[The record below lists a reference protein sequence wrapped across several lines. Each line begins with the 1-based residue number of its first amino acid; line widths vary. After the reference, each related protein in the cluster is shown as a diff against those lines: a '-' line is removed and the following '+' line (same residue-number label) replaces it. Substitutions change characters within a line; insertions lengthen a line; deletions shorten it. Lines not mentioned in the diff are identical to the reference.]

1 MKFWLFLGLA
11 AAAGFYAD
19 RVWAVAEPVSDGPTL
34 AQIGNCDL
42 PQPSEE
48 AAMVFASY
56 YEGAAVSPVRL
67 GEGKQADTT
76 TVVNVR
82 IGRGFAPLYVVIAG
96 SRHSILAVSGWTRR
110 VEKFVVATRADFP
123 IAVTG
128 LPADMVM
135 FVDRDKCGGTTPLD
149 DLYDLA
155 RTRQDV
161 SSVSMVIRRPFPESM
176 TEEERRKQK
185 TPFRMPEGIGGA
197 YQPESLTL
205 SGSGVSFTE
214 YRAHSHGSVPDWFK
228 RADAPLFHPAGL
240 AEVNLGA
247 LITPVPAQPYRV
259 LPDRAGLAQLVR
271 DGKIE
276 QLGSDRFRIVGSIE
290 LPEGLCGSK
299 SVTFTLAAGAPHPD
313 GDLCHST
320 IQ

>member
-1 MKFWLFLGLA
+1 MKFPFL
-11 AAAGFYAD
+11 AGAFYAD
-19 RVWAVAEPVSDGPTL
+19 RVWAVVGLASDGPTL

-67 GEGKQADTT
+67 GEGRQGDTT
-76 TVVNVR
+76 SVVDVH

-96 SRHSILAVSGWTRR
+96 SRHSILNVSGWTRR
-110 VEKFVVATRADFP
+110 VEKFVVATRPDFP
-123 IAVTG
+123 TAVTG
-128 LPADMVM
+128 LPSDKIM
-135 FVDRDKCGGTTPLD
+135 FVHRDKCGGTIPLD

-161 SSVSMVIRRPFPESM
+161 SSASMVVRRPFPESM
-176 TEEERRKQK
+176 PEEERRKQK
-185 TPFRMPEGIGGA
+185 TPFRMPEAIGGS

-205 SGSGVSFTE
+205 SASGVSFSE
-214 YRAHSHGSVPDWFK
+214 YRSHSHGSVPDWFK
-228 RADAPLFHPAGL
+228 RAEAPLFHPAGL
-240 AEVNLGA
+240 AEVNLSA
-247 LITPVPAQPYRV
+247 LVAPVAARPYRV

-276 QLGSDRFRIVGSIE
+276 QLGSDSFRILEAIE
-290 LPEGLCGSK
+290 LPEGLCGSM
-299 SVTFTLAAGAPHPD
+299 SVTFTLAAGAPHPE
-313 GDLCHST
+313 GDLCHSR